1 MSHFHQMLW
10 DQKMPRLR
18 LVGSGARAFL
28 NGQTTV
34 DFMEESPPAF
44 LRGFWLN
51 TAGRVRA
58 LFEARLI
65 DEGAELLV
73 LGGDFDEVMKGFDQV
88 IFPSDNV
95 QLDWGSEIR
104 RVQLLVT
111 KQPDRFSNV
120 QWILPG
126 DSLSGIVQNLNPSTP
141 LEFARWR
148 MEHGLPIGQGEL
160 DARNNPFEL
169 GLSNL
174 VNFNKGCYLGQETV
188 AKLLRAGPVRKQL
201 RFWESDSHL
210 SVGQALT
217 SSAPKSIDKKKVG
230 EVIAVMSNKKNCS
243 SFGLA
248 ILRNQAFECQEL
260 YAIDDLSR
268 LIVKIPIGFVDA
280 SSENVE

>member
-1 MSHFHQMLW
+1 
-10 DQKMPRLR
+10 MPRLR

-73 LGGDFDEVMKGFDQV
+73 LGGDFDEVIKGFDQV

-95 QLDWGSEIR
+95 RLDLGSEIR

-141 LEFARWR
+141 SSSPCTKPEPTSPPSLVRYRDSNALSPLEFLVGR
-148 MEHGLPIGQGEL
+148 LVFQIKSP
-160 DARNNPFEL
+160 
-169 GLSNL
+169 LS
-174 VNFNKGCYLGQETV
+174 
-188 AKLLRAGPVRKQL
+188 R
-201 RFWESDSHL
+201 
-210 SVGQALT
+210 
-217 SSAPKSIDKKKVG
+217 
-230 EVIAVMSNKKNCS
+230 S
-243 SFGLA
+243 SFA
-248 ILRNQAFECQEL
+248 RKRC
-260 YAIDDLSR
+260 SR
-268 LIVKIPIGFVDA
+268 FLESVENPATNTDFSVAATALPPSLA
-280 SSENVE
+280 SSLPKT